1 MRCDRKINS
10 LNPDL
15 RETFSPLMFRSITFC
30 ATLFLLAINGL
41 SQSDSTMVRFF
52 VKGGDQ
58 YRVRIDD
65 ELMPKTNKFRL
76 AKGSHKVEIWSFKHD
91 IHKGTLETGDLDS
104 TNYFAD
110 LKVSASYNSYL
121 AKRDDYKRKVFF
133 YKTAPILLSGVSL
146 IALPVT
152 FYGMKEKHEEL
163 TQNEFLDRYGQTT
176 SASLDNT
183 TLQYNTRV
191 TLFAASIAGSVAGL
205 LGVFILGLKAD
216 ALVEPIFRQQNPF
229 TLEYMDLSYNPQ
241 INRPVVGVTLRF

>member
-15 RETFSPLMFRSITFC
+15 RETFSPLMFRSIIFC

-65 ELMPKTNKFRL
+65 ELMPKTNKFRV

-91 IHKGTLETGDLDS
+91 IHKGTLETGNLDS

-163 TQNEFLDRYGQTT
+163 TQNEFYLWVVARMEVVIITIRIQLSVGVI
-176 SASLDNT
+176 A
-183 TLQYNTRV
+183 
-191 TLFAASIAGSVAGL
+191 LFLLIFMF
-205 LGVFILGLKAD
+205 LGVHL
-216 ALVEPIFRQQNPF
+216 Q
-229 TLEYMDLSYNPQ
+229 LS
-241 INRPVVGVTLRF
+241 L